1 MGKFVEAA
9 SFTVPLKGGPLVP
22 DDDEKNHLV
31 AMLTAAGTEFTER
44 WGAIK
49 CVLDACYMKGL
60 FIDPTEQITSET
72 YPGKILFQ
80 VQYIVPSNMV
90 YPRNFRYALWLY
102 IDEVKHDKGRFYVVR
117 VVDKL

>member
-1 MGKFVEAA
+1 MGEFVEEAT
-9 SFTVPLKGGPLVP
+9 FTVPLKGGPLVP
-22 DDDEKNHLV
+22 DEDEKNHLV
-31 AMLTAAGTEFTER
+31 AMLTSAGSEFTER

-49 CVLDACYMKGL
+49 CVLDACYMKCL
-60 FIDPTEQITSET
+60 FIDPTEQITSEK

-80 VQYIVPSNMV
+80 VQYIVPSRMV

-102 IDEVKHDKGRFYVVR
+102 IDEVKRDKGRVYVVR